1 MAIFIGDTGFTN
13 PNQSTSRQG
22 RTGGALPASASSG
35 QTSSIGS
42 VPISNNLS
50 NNAHSGQPAP
60 ATSTSKSSQNM
71 FTPTSKVN
79 EDPMNH
85 RYISYP
91 KDVTN
96 DMANGHYM
104 IFYVNV
110 QNKTG
115 YNYTAPGGADVG
127 GYLEYEVT
135 TGNPHTKGPTKTG
148 KFRYTKVKG
157 DKIEYEDAFNR
168 VSRGGKG
175 NKLGT
180 NVFLTPNSA
189 YANSKYGQSGGVN
202 AKFKTTTR
210 ITDSVAL
217 YLPPNV
223 KDTTSAGYNDNST
236 GIVGLVAA
244 GGGAFLDAM
253 KRNDYTA
260 ASKSLI
266 SGVGQIS
273 AEALQRAGGGFV
285 DVLAGTEGSADLA
298 NKVFGQA
305 NNPYMEV
312 MFDSMAMRSFQYNFT
327 FSPRNAAERD
337 DVQDII
343 KLFRFHMAP
352 ELKGAQHRFL
362 GLPSTFDIHYMYQ
375 HSQNY
380 AAENN
385 FYSKIATCV
394 LESVDVDYTPGG
406 VKSFQDG
413 SPTQIQMNLSF
424 KETEMLNKQ
433 MINAG
438 Y

>member
-1 MAIFIGDTGFTN
+1 MPIFGPAGSIFQ
-13 PNQSTSRQG
+13 PPSSKQG
-22 RTGGALPASASSG
+22 SNLTPSG
-35 QTSSIGS
+35 QQ
-42 VPISNNLS
+42 PF
-50 NNAHSGQPAP
+50 SGQGAP
-60 ATSTSKSSQNM
+60 ATTTRPV
-71 FTPTSKVN
+71 FTNATPVSKVS
-79 EDPMNH
+79 EDPMAH

-96 DMANGHYM
+96 DMTNGHYM

-110 QNKTG
+110 QNKAG
-115 YNYTAPGGADVG
+115 YQYKDPDGNQVG
-127 GYLEYEVT
+127 GLVEQERR
-135 TGNPHTKGPTKTG
+135 GPPDGKGGFEKTG
-148 KFRYTKVKG
+148 IFDYVKQKG
-157 DKIEYEDAFNR
+157 DDIAYQDAFNR
-168 VSRGGKG
+168 VSQGGIG
-175 NKLGT
+175 SILGT
-180 NVFLTPNSA
+180 QDVFLTPNSA
-189 YANSKYGQSGGVN
+189 YANSKYGQAGGIN

-223 KDTTSAGYNDNST
+223 VDTTSAGYQDNAT

-244 GGGAFLDAM
+244 GGSTFLDAM
-253 KRNDYTA
+253 KRNDYATA
-260 ASKSLI
+260 SQSLI
-266 SGVGQIS
+266 GGVKAIS
-273 AEALQRAGGGFV
+273 EEALRKAGGAFV
-285 DVLAGTEGSADLA
+285 DTLAGVEGSAELA

-305 NNPYMEV
+305 TNPYMEV
-312 MFDSMAMRSFQYNFT
+312 MFDSMAMRTFNYSFT
-327 FSPRNAAERD
+327 FAPRNADERD

-362 GLPSTFDIHYMYQ
+362 TLPSTFDIHYMYQ
-375 HSQNY
+375 HSKDY

-394 LESVDVDYTPGG
+394 LEDCATDYTPGG

-413 SPTQIQMNLSF
+413 SPTQITMSLRF